1 MRQAQNTDTHALNQS
16 LLINTFGIH
25 LEPGC
30 KSHGQIIHYRIA
42 KNVQKQET
50 ILLYFQTN
58 DPDRI
63 SCSLATVLYTTN
75 RLNVTKDSG

>member
-1 MRQAQNTDTHALNQS
+1 MRQAQNTDTHALNQLGIS
-16 LLINTFGIH
+16 KIVRQSDPILLKINTFDIH

-63 SCSLATVLYTTN
+63 SC
-75 RLNVTKDSG
+75 R